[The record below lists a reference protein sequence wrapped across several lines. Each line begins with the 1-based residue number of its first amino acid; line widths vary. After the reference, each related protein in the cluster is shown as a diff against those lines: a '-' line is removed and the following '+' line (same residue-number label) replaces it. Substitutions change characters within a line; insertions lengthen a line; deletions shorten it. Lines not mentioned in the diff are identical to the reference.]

1 MEEKNMKNLAL
12 ASVVLLGF
20 CSMAM
25 GADIAFYVGAPNV
38 DGWYTVAEMNKNV
51 ATIIEMTGRLFND
64 VQQFNDSQFTDFAA
78 WVTKNTDDGEMDILW
93 LNGCMPSVLYALG
106 NTQADGSLAEKWLDG
121 GNMII
126 NVGDWFG
133 YCSYE
138 GGARKSPENGANGA
152 ANILDLS
159 SGIIVSADNTS
170 LKATPTGKEYLPSLG
185 DPVISYR
192 PIALSAV
199 VAPWEVSAVFASTNG
214 TDSPTE
220 SRGDPVVIHNTVT
233 NAYVAFVNQ
242 ASGTWLKDRGLTCS
256 EFIINWV
263 AVKVGLGNKS
273 LAADPVPADEAVDVP
288 ADALLSWTAGE
299 TAAAHDV
306 YLGTSF
312 EDVNNASRA
321 DPKGVLVSQDQTAA
335 SFDPEGLFEFGK
347 VYYWRVDEVNG
358 APDNTVFKG
367 EVWSFTAEPF
377 SYPIKG
383 VTATASS
390 QSRTD
395 TGPMNTVNGSGLNA
409 NDQAS
414 VTLTDMWMS
423 GTTKPNW
430 IQYEFDKVYKLD
442 QLWVWNANQIVEA
455 FVGFG
460 AKDVTV
466 EYSTDGATWT
476 ALEGVPEFARGAG
489 DPSYTANTVV
499 DFGGV
504 EAKFVKLTINTNWGG
519 VAPQVS
525 LSEVRFF
532 YVPVQAREPVPADAA
547 ADVALT
553 SSLNWRPGRGATSH
567 KVFFGVDADAVAA
580 GTASAGTVTD
590 HAFAPAAMTFGT
602 KYFWKVDE
610 VGDAGTSAGDVWS
623 FTAQEFAP
631 LEDFEGYTDDE
642 GSRIYEFWMDGIA
655 DTALGGSTVGYMQ
668 APFAERTVVHGG
680 TQSMPLAYDNSK
692 APFFSE
698 AVKEFE
704 SPQNCTGSGATELC
718 VWTRGYPALTAADVT
733 ETGGKMSL
741 TGAGADIW
749 NNSDEFTY
757 AYKTLTGDGTL
768 IARVTTIGPG
778 SNTWA
783 KGGVMIRDSVNGGS
797 THAFMAMTAN
807 TDGAAGN
814 GASFQYRATTN
825 GASANSDSS
834 TVIKAPYW
842 VKIERAGDTF
852 TGYVSADGKTWSQIG
867 TTVITMTDP
876 VLIGIAVTSHA
887 AGENRT
893 YQFESI
899 AATGNVAGAWQ
910 GGVINAA
917 QYNDGAAMYLTVTDS
932 AGKSATATSDTAAN
946 VANWTRW
953 TVPMSSLNGVS
964 LSKVKKLTIGVGAK
978 NATSGGMGMV
988 FIDDIGF
995 GRSAQ

>member
-1 MEEKNMKNLAL
+1 MKNLAL

-20 CSMAM
+20 CSMTM

-38 DGWYTVAEMNKNV
+38 DGWYSVAEMNKNV

-64 VQQFNDSQFTDFAA
+64 VQQFNDNQFADFGA
-78 WVTKNTDDGEMDILW
+78 WVDKNTDDGEMDILW
-93 LNGCMPSVLYALG
+93 LNGCMPSVLYPIG
-106 NTQADGSLAEKWLDG
+106 NTQPDGSRIEKWLDG

-133 YCSYE
+133 YVTYE
-138 GGARKSPENGANGA
+138 GGARNATENGSTGA

-170 LKATPTGKEYLPSLG
+170 LKATPTAKEFLPSLG

-192 PIALSAV
+192 PIAPSAV
-199 VAPWEVSAVFASTNG
+199 VAPWEVAAVFASTNG
-214 TDSPTE
+214 TDSASE
-220 SRGDPVVIHNTVT
+220 SRADPIVIHNTET
-233 NAYVAFVNQ
+233 NAYVAFINQ
-242 ASGTWLKDRGLTCS
+242 ASGTWLKDRGLTCA
-256 EFIINWV
+256 EFITNWV

-288 ADALLSWTAGE
+288 ADAMLNWVAGE

-306 YLGTSF
+306 YLGASF
-312 EDVNNASRA
+312 EDVNSASRA
-321 DPKGVLVSQDQTAA
+321 DPKGVLMSQDQTAA

-367 EVWSFTAEPF
+367 EVWSFTAEPYA
-377 SYPIKG
+377 YPIKG

-390 QSRTD
+390 QSRAD
-395 TGPMNTVNGSGLNA
+395 TGAQNTVNGSGMNA
-409 NDQAS
+409 DDQAS
-414 VTLTDMWMS
+414 VNLTDMWMS
-423 GTTKPNW
+423 GATQPHW
-430 IQYEFDKVYKLD
+430 IQYAFDKVYKLD
-442 QLWVWNANQIVEA
+442 ELWVWNANQIVEA
-455 FVGFG
+455 FVGFS
-460 AKDVTV
+460 AKDVTI
-466 EYSTDGATWT
+466 EYSVDGQTWIT
-476 ALEGVPEFARGAG
+476 LEGVPEFARGIG
-489 DPSYTANTVV
+489 DASYTANTVV

-504 EAKFVKLTINTNWGG
+504 EAKFVKLTINSNWGG

-532 YVPVQAREPVPADAA
+532 SVPVQAREPVPADAA
-547 ADVALT
+547 TDIAMTA
-553 SSLNWRPGRGATSH
+553 SLNWRPGRGATSH
-567 KVFFGVDADAVAA
+567 KVFFGTDNAAVAA

-590 HAFAPAAMTFGT
+590 HAFTPAPMTFGT

-610 VGDAGTSAGDVWS
+610 VSDAGTYAGDVWS

-631 LEDFEGYTDDE
+631 LEDFEAYTDDE

-655 DTALGGSTVGYMQ
+655 DAAFGGSTVGYMT
-668 APFAERTVVHGG
+668 APFAERAVIHGG
-680 TQSMPLAYDNSK
+680 AQSMPLAYDNSK

-718 VWTRGYPALTAADVT
+718 VWTRGYPALTTTTVT

-741 TGAGADIW
+741 TGSGADIW

-757 AYKTLTGDGTL
+757 AYKTLTGDGSM
-768 IARVTTIGPG
+768 IARVTTLGPG
-778 SNTWA
+778 TQTWA

-797 THAFMAMTAN
+797 TQAMMALTAN

-842 VKIERAGDTF
+842 VKIERTGDTF

-867 TTVITMTDP
+867 TTVITMADP
-876 VLIGIAVTSHA
+876 VLIGIAVTAHLA
-887 AGENRT
+887 TEERT
-893 YQFESI
+893 YQFEGIS
-899 AATGNVAGAWQ
+899 ATGSVGANWQ

-917 QYNDGAAMYLTVTDS
+917 QYNDAAPMYLTVTDS
-932 AGKSATATSDTAAN
+932 AGKSATATSDTAAT
-946 VANWTRW
+946 VADWTRW
-953 TVPMSSLNGVS
+953 TIPMNSLSGVS
-964 LSKVKKLTIGVGAK
+964 MSKVKKLTIGVGAK
-978 NATSGGMGMV
+978 NATTGGSGMV